1 MNNPQYQEFLKDVNA
16 HINIVHKVCRVYCPG
31 HLEAER
37 EDVFQEIMF
46 QLWRS
51 YPHFKGQSKFSTWMY
66 KVALNTAITY
76 VKKSAR
82 NPATEKLRPTH
93 DFAET
98 TGPNPEDEKLS
109 LLYEAIDS
117 LSPLDKAIILLYLED
132 NSYQEIAMIIG
143 LTKTNVSVRLVRIK
157 KALEERLRY
166 TD

>member
-16 HINIVHKVCRVYCPG
+16 HISIVHKVCRVYCPR

-37 EDVFQEIMF
+37 EDIFQEIMF

-51 YPHFKGQSKFSTWMY
+51 YAHFKGQSKFSTWMY
-66 KVALNTAITY
+66 KVALNTAITH

-82 NPATEKLRPTH
+82 APATEKLRATH
-93 DFAET
+93 DFAE

-132 NSYQEIAMIIG
+132 NSYQEIATIIG